1 MNTKNLIINKRYNE
15 AKYVD
20 KNNIMQALSWDHS
33 LPPSYP
39 VLIELDQENYWI
51 ASVVGWADAKGV
63 GITRD
68 EAIQRLRQ
76 YLMGKQSRGELIAL
90 RVDSGQQKL
99 HPWMEFAGMWASDPQ
114 FNEFV
119 AEMQAQREL
128 DDRCEDIV

>member
-39 VLIELDQENYWI
+39 VLIELDRENHWI

-63 GITRD
+63 GTTRD
-68 EAIQRLRQ
+68 EAIQMLRQ

-90 RVDSGQQKL
+90 RVDSGQQEL
-99 HPWMEFAGMWASDPQ
+99 HPWMEFAGMWASDPE
-114 FNEFV
+114 FDEFV
-119 AEMQAQREL
+119 AQMQAQREL
-128 DDRCEDIV
+128 DDRCEGIV